1 MMVAYGT
8 PSYPVEPMVVV
19 SDLAGFNGGPFAAPV
34 VDSAADSIRDECGW
48 HIAPEVTDVMKFR
61 GEGSAVILLPTLKLV
76 SVISVTDRDGHPVG
90 GVDWLE
96 NGILECAGGFPP
108 YVEVTFVHG
117 YRVCPRS
124 LLAVVAERAA
134 ARSKGRVKSEALA
147 GRSVSLEGGYDS
159 ATSAVLAKYR
169 LRGGP

>member
-1 MMVAYGT
+1 LAAVT
-8 PSYPVEPMVVV
+8 
-19 SDLAGFNGGPFAAPV
+19 DLAGFNGGPFTEPIV
-34 VDSAADSIRDECGW
+34 SSAGDSIRDECEW
-48 HIAPEVTDVMKFR
+48 HIAPEVTVVMKFR
-61 GEGSAVILLPTLKLV
+61 GEGSVILLPTLKLV
-76 SVISVTDRDGHPVG
+76 TVISITDRDGRAVG

-96 NGILECAGGFPP
+96 NGILECPNGFPP

-134 ARSKGRVKSEALA
+134 ARKAGRIKSEALA
-147 GRSVSLEGGYDS
+147 GRSVSLEGGYDP

-169 LRGGP
+169 LHGGP

>member
-1 MMVAYGT
+1 MVAYGT
-8 PSYPVEPMVVV
+8 PSYPVEPMVSV
-19 SDLAGFNGGPFAAPV
+19 SDLTGFNGGPFTAPIL
-34 VDSAADSIRDECGW
+34 DSAADSIRDECEW
-48 HIAPEVTDVMKFR
+48 HIAPEITTVMKFR
-61 GEGSAVILLPTLKLV
+61 GDGPVILLPTLKLV
-76 SVISVTDRDGHPVG
+76 TVISVTDRDGNAVSD
-90 GVDWLE
+90 VDWFE
-96 NGILECAGGFPP
+96 NGVLERPGGFPR

-134 ARSKGRVKSEALA
+134 ARAKGRVKSEALA

-159 ATSAVLAKYR
+159 ATAAVLAKYR